1 MAGTGLSVSHS
12 VGHMGGVAS
21 ALQELTWPK
30 PLLSKEK
37 MDARG
42 AREPYP
48 SLKGSEQAP
57 LERDVD
63 FLEKRSY
70 TMWGQRHGPGL
81 GNHCLRKC

>member
-1 MAGTGLSVSHS
+1 
-12 VGHMGGVAS
+12 MGGVAS

-37 MDARG
+37 MDARWG
-42 AREPYP
+42 REPYP

-63 FLEKRSY
+63 FLEKRSC
-70 TMWGQRHGPGL
+70 TTRDQRHVPEL